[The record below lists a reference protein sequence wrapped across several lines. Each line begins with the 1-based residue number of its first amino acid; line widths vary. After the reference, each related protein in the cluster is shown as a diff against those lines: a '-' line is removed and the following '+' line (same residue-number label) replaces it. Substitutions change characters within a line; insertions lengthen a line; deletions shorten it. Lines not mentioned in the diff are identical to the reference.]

1 MVVADFLDQGPGL
14 VQDLDLGRIVAGG
27 SGDCSQVLVDAKQSV
42 SEEER
47 NDTSVYCRFPVHGGV
62 LCKISRKTV
71 WPDSPTGSSG
81 DLFARTP
88 RGADDDDFVG
98 VQGGSVRP

>member
-14 VQDLDLGRIVAGG
+14 VQNLDLGRIVAGG
-27 SGDCSQVLVDAKQSV
+27 SGNCSQVLVDAKQSV
-42 SEEER
+42 SEEGR
-47 NDTSVYCRFPVHGGV
+47 DAMSVYCRSPNCGEVV
-62 LCKISRKTV
+62 CKSRTGTV

-88 RGADDDDFVG
+88 RGADNDNLVG
-98 VQGGSVRP
+98 VQGGSV